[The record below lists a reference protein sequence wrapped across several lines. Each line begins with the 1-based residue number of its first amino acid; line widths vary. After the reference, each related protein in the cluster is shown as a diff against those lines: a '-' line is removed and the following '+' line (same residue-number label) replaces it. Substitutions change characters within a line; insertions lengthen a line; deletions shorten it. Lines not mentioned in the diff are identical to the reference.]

1 MKRLFVILVVLL
13 LTTMGAVMMAHDVVY
28 LKNGSIIK
36 GKVIEVVPSESVQV
50 QTQDGSLFVYSMD
63 EIDRISNEEN
73 ADNTES
79 YLKRGFRGIP
89 DLSIHA
95 GLNDGSNIM
104 FMASYTAGYQINRL
118 IFLGGGIAPAYDLD
132 YEFILPIYSA
142 IRFDFANSQISPFLD
157 ARLGYAIDSGA
168 YTYIGGGCRIKK
180 LSLSGGYSFIQ
191 TDDYWYGD
199 LAYLGLRVGYEF

>member
-1 MKRLFVILVVLL
+1 
-13 LTTMGAVMMAHDVVY
+13 MAHDVVY

-36 GKVIEVVPSESVQV
+36 GKVIEVVPSESVKV

-104 FMASYTAGYQINRL
+104 FMASYTDLARPSDECCQ
-118 IFLGGGIAPAYDLD
+118 FL
-132 YEFILPIYSA
+132 
-142 IRFDFANSQISPFLD
+142 ND
-157 ARLGYAIDSGA
+157 ARS
-168 YTYIGGGCRIKK
+168 
-180 LSLSGGYSFIQ
+180 
-191 TDDYWYGD
+191 
-199 LAYLGLRVGYEF
+199 LGLNTAFLV